1 MMNSI
6 SYIILLSVALT
17 SCKSAEFIRN
27 KEAREDAKKMAE
39 AIALQQAVP
48 HQLIVDVETAP
59 VSSAEREDAA
69 DDPAIWYN
77 KANPEKSIIIGT
89 NKVSGLYT
97 YDLMGQEI
105 DYSASGKMNNVDV
118 RDGFPFQNRSIVLVG
133 ATNRTTQGISLFE
146 LFSNGTLSEK
156 IGEIKTNVDDVYGF
170 TLRQNGTAFY
180 AISNGKNGVIEQF
193 LLQEENGKLIGKKT
207 AEASVALQPEGM
219 TVLDNENTLFIGVEE
234 QHIEWFTI
242 TDSGFSKA
250 KVLPQSSAKNNA
262 FIAYDIEGL
271 ANFTHNNKRYLIA
284 SIQGSFSYAIYHI
297 TNLQTAEYITSFSLQ
312 ENIEKG
318 VDGVEETDGL
328 EVLAA
333 PLGKQFPNGIL
344 VVQDGF
350 NYDGE
355 ELQNQNFK
363 VVDLRKVIALLP

>member
-6 SYIILLSVALT
+6 SYIILLSLALT

-250 KVLPQSSAKNNA
+250 NVLPQSSAKNNA